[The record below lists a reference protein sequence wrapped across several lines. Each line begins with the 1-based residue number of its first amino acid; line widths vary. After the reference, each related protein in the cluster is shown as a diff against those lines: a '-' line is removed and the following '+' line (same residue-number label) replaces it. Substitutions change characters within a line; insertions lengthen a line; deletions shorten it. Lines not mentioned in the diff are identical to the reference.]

1 MSKINN
7 RISKIVETKNKETIR
22 GNTLI
27 IKGNIPKL
35 EGMKKREE
43 KKLKVSKILKK
54 YHEGKNSRFIVFF
67 HNGIIILKMS

>member
-22 GNTLI
+22 ENKLF

-43 KKLKVSKILKK
+43 KKLKLSKNL
-54 YHEGKNSRFIVFF
+54 
-67 HNGIIILKMS
+67 